1 MPEAAVSVGSNI
13 DRESN
18 IRAAVSGLTALF
30 PDAVFSSV
38 FASEAVGFEGPYFF
52 NLAGVFKSDLRA
64 DDLVAQLRGIETQL
78 GRARDGNAIGSREID
93 IDLLLY
99 GDQILY
105 EQGMDIPR
113 HEILEFAHVLKPL
126 SLILPDRR
134 HPVNGSTY
142 RELWDAMASE
152 HDEKLQ
158 PVKLGL

>member
-18 IRAAVSGLTALF
+18 IRAAVSGLTALY
-30 PDAVFSSV
+30 PTAVFSSV

-52 NLAGVFKSDLRA
+52 NLVGVFKSDLRA
-64 DDLVAQLRGIETQL
+64 DDLVVQLRGIEAQL

-126 SLILPDRR
+126 SLILPDRC
-134 HPVNGSTY
+134 HPVTGSTY
-142 RELWDAMASE
+142 RELWDAMAPE
-152 HDEKLQ
+152 HDEKLK
-158 PVKLGL
+158 PVKLDL